1 MFLKTA
7 ALLALALF
15 IASLAL
21 VLAVGGIKQRH
32 RDPLQVSP
40 LYQWSDL
47 SSLSAEDINRRT
59 LKAAAAIREKHAMND
74 IDANPLHA

>member
-15 IASLAL
+15 LAL
-21 VLAVGGIKQRH
+21 APLCLRSAGMKQRH

-40 LYQWSDL
+40 TYQGSDL
-47 SSLSAEDINRRT
+47 SSLSVEDINRRT
-59 LKAAAAIREKHAMND
+59 LQAAAAIRAKQAESPIRHQ
-74 IDANPLHA
+74 H